1 MTSWKFYDD
10 NAERL
15 FNDYVSLS
23 FYDIFQDVAVFFSNS
38 ITTVLDVGAG
48 SGRDAAALAD
58 MGFYVTAVEPSERM
72 RTLASSRYKSEK
84 ISWVNDS
91 LPLLREVIKNQQTFD
106 LILISAVWM
115 HLSVQE
121 RIESLKNLRTLLTP
135 GGNIIITLRLG
146 PEEPDRKIKII
157 NTEELL
163 ENASMF
169 GLTVAYVSEIKDDSF
184 NRAQIKWQ
192 KVVLTKPIM

>member
-1 MTSWKFYDD
+1 MIHYLYCV
-10 NAERL
+10 E
-15 FNDYVSLS
+15 
-23 FYDIFQDVAVFFSNS
+23 
-38 ITTVLDVGAG
+38 VL
-48 SGRDAAALAD
+48 
-58 MGFYVTAVEPSERM
+58 
-72 RTLASSRYKSEK
+72 
-84 ISWVNDS
+84 
-91 LPLLREVIKNQQTFD
+91 KNQQTFD

-121 RIESLKNLRTLLTP
+121 RTESLKNLRTLLTP
-135 GGNIIITLRLG
+135 GGHIIITLRLG

-184 NRAQIKWQ
+184 NRASN
-192 KVVLTKPIM
+192 